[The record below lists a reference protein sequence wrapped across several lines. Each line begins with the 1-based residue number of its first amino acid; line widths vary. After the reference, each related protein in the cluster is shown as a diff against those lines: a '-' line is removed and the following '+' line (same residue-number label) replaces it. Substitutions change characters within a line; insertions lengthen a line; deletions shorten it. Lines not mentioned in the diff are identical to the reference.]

1 MRAPS
6 SDKVLLG
13 AAFALLLLSA
23 GAFALLTTK
32 HPRARPGS
40 IPPVQLADAAYT
52 PIAPDAP
59 PVKVE
64 TWAPP
69 PAQTRG
75 RDWIYDTF
83 TPPEIFYNSR
93 SKQFTVKPPSGLGD
107 EEPTEAFGVELVSVR
122 PEPFRLQLIG
132 FAGEDAGGKGI
143 FQNLLS
149 GEVFLAAAGRR
160 VPNLA
165 LSIKKLDVARQ
176 AVLLPE
182 STTTRQRVA
191 TAIIH
196 DERANRDVTLTH
208 RDRVFTGML
217 FAMVAPTGETSTRE
231 VREGDSFKI
240 GEASYRI
247 DKIQTTPPTVEI
259 TKESPQLTQPDHR
272 TLTPREVEGAETP
285 EPDAR

>member
-6 SDKVLLG
+6 SDKILIG
-13 AAFALLLLSA
+13 AAFLLVLVSA
-23 GAFALLTTK
+23 GAFGLLVLK
-32 HPRARPGS
+32 HPRAKSGTVPQ
-40 IPPVQLADAAYT
+40 VQLADAAYA
-52 PIAPDAP
+52 PVAPDAP
-59 PVKVE
+59 PVKTE

-69 PAQTRG
+69 VAQSRG

-107 EEPTEAFGVELVSVR
+107 EEPTEAFGLELISVR

-132 FAGEDAGGKGI
+132 FAGEEASGKGI
-143 FQNLLS
+143 FQNVIS
-149 GEVFLAAAGRR
+149 GEVFLGGAGRR

-165 LSIKKLDVARQ
+165 LWIKKLEVTRQ
-176 AVLLPE
+176 PILMRD

-191 TAIIH
+191 TAVIH
-196 DERANRDVTLTH
+196 DDRANRDITLTH

-217 FAMVAPTGETSTRE
+217 FALVAPTGDTSARE
-231 VREGDSFKI
+231 VREGDTFKL
-240 GEASYRI
+240 GEATYRV
-247 DKIQTTPPTVEI
+247 DKIQMTPPTVEI
-259 TKESPQLTQPDHR
+259 TKESPQLTQPDR
-272 TLTPREVEGAETP
+272 RALTPREVETA